1 MRGPGGRE
9 RKRRAPRRRGPG
21 RRSRSHH
28 SGNDGSRRSSMIPE
42 DGPTDYRPG
51 GALRQPAR
59 TLQSAAS
66 SVRIVDRMTAA
77 QKLIVA
83 LDVNNRESALKL
95 VAVLRPRVTRFKVG
109 MERFTACGPPLVRD
123 IQGGGGQVFLDLK
136 FHDIPN
142 TVARASVEAARL
154 GVAMFTLHLS
164 GGVMMARR
172 AVDEVEAHCQIH
184 RLPRPQIVGVT
195 VLTSLGDQDLGQ
207 VGVARSVEEQ
217 VLALAE
223 SARTAGLDGVV
234 ASPREV
240 HAVRRTCGPALLI
253 V

>member
-1 MRGPGGRE
+1 
-9 RKRRAPRRRGPG
+9 
-21 RRSRSHH
+21 
-28 SGNDGSRRSSMIPE
+28 
-42 DGPTDYRPG
+42 
-51 GALRQPAR
+51 
-59 TLQSAAS
+59 
-66 SVRIVDRMTAA
+66 MTAA

-109 MERFTACGPPLVRD
+109 MELFTACGPPLVRD

-184 RLPRPQIVGVT
+184 RLPRPQILGVT
-195 VLTSLGDQDLGQ
+195 VLTSLGDRDLPLITYGDTLVRIHWLDQTPACWGKTGQ
-207 VGVARSVEEQ
+207 NRFDSP
-217 VLALAE
+217 
-223 SARTAGLDGVV
+223 AGET
-234 ASPREV
+234 P
-240 HAVRRTCGPALLI
+240 
-253 V
+253 

>member
-1 MRGPGGRE
+1 
-9 RKRRAPRRRGPG
+9 
-21 RRSRSHH
+21 
-28 SGNDGSRRSSMIPE
+28 
-42 DGPTDYRPG
+42 
-51 GALRQPAR
+51 
-59 TLQSAAS
+59 
-66 SVRIVDRMTAA
+66 MTAA

-109 MERFTACGPPLVRD
+109 MELFTACGPPLVRD

-184 RLPRPQIVGVT
+184 RLPRPQILGVT
-195 VLTSLGDQDLGQ
+195 VLTSLGDRDLDQ

-223 SARTAGLDGVV
+223 SARTAGLDGGV

-240 HAVRRTCGPALLI
+240 HAVRRTCGPGVLI
-253 V
+253 VTPGIRLPGSEPDDQERTLTPREAIEAGADYLVVGRPITKARDPLEAAETILLQMDGA